1 MIKKITV
8 AIDGPAGSG
17 KSTVARLL
25 AKKLGVLN
33 IDSGAVYRAVTLLL
47 LRKKVDLRKRNQIK
61 KILSDTKIE
70 LVEDYEKV
78 SVLLNGQDVSKEIRS
93 LQVTGRVS
101 AVSKKREVRE
111 FVNALLTEIAED
123 KSVVMEGRD
132 IGTVVLP
139 NADLKIFLEATS
151 NERARRRN
159 AELRSSGMETN
170 LEQIKKDIIKRDRLD
185 SRRAVSPL
193 KKADDAILIDTTDL
207 EKEEVVDRIAN
218 KLLAISKK
226 I

>member
-25 AKKLGVLN
+25 AKRLGVLN
-33 IDSGAVYRAVTLLL
+33 INSGAVYRAVTLLL
-47 LRKKVDLRKRNQIK
+47 LRKKVDLRKHNQIK

-93 LQVTGRVS
+93 LQVTAKVS
-101 AVSKKREVRE
+101 AVSKKREVRG
-111 FVNALLTEIAED
+111 FVNTLLTEIAED

-159 AELRSSGMETN
+159 AELRSSGMETS
-170 LEQIKKDIIKRDRLD
+170 LEQIKKDIIKRDRQD
-185 SRRAVSPL
+185 SSRAVSPL

-218 KLLAISKK
+218 KVLAISKK